1 MRTDEREADAGEPL
15 GEINV
20 TPLVDVVLVLL
31 VIFMVAAPL
40 MTHAIRVDLPKAA
53 APARDPRASTV
64 TVTVDAHGAIRIDG
78 TSAAPAEVEAV
89 LARRVAHDPQTSVS
103 LRADRNEPFGI
114 VAGVIA
120 SIGRARVAHVA
131 IATAAGT
138 AGPAP

>member
-53 APARDPRASTV
+53 APARDPRAATV
-64 TVTVDAHGAIRIDG
+64 TVTVDARGAVRIDG
-78 TSAAPAEVEAV
+78 TPAAPAEVEAV

-103 LRADRNEPFGI
+103 LHADRNEPFGT

-131 IATAAGT
+131 IATADGA

>member
-78 TSAAPAEVEAV
+78 TPAAPAEVEAV
-89 LARRVAHDPQTSVS
+89 LARRVEHDPQTSVS
-103 LRADRNEPFGI
+103 LHADRNEPFGT

-131 IATAAGT
+131 IATADGA

>member
-53 APARDPRASTV
+53 APARDLRASTV
-64 TVTVDAHGAIRIDG
+64 TVTVDAHGAVRIDG
-78 TSAAPAEVEAV
+78 TPAAPAEVEAV
-89 LARRVAHDPQTSVS
+89 LARRVAHEPQTSVS
-103 LRADRNEPFGI
+103 LHADRNEPFGT

-131 IATAAGT
+131 IATADGA

>member
-20 TPLVDVVLVLL
+20 APLVDVVLVLL
-31 VIFMVAAPL
+31 VIFMIAAPL

-64 TVTVDAHGAIRIDG
+64 TVTVDAHGAVRIDG
-78 TSAAPAEVEAV
+78 TPAAPAEVEAV

-103 LRADRNEPFGI
+103 LHADRNEPFGT

-131 IATAAGT
+131 IATAEGA

>member
-1 MRTDEREADAGEPL
+1 MRTDNREADAGEPL

-40 MTHAIRVDLPKAA
+40 MTHAIRIDLPKTA
-53 APARDPRASTV
+53 APARDMRASTV
-64 TVTVDAHGAIRIDG
+64 TVTVDAHGAVRIDG
-78 TSAAPAEVEAV
+78 AQVKAAEVEAV
-89 LARRVAHDPQTSVS
+89 LARRVARDPWTSVS
-103 LRADRNEPFGI
+103 LHADRNESFGT

-131 IATAAGT
+131 IATSDGDAGT
-138 AGPAP
+138 AR

>member
-53 APARDPRASTV
+53 APARDTRAATV
-64 TVTVDAHGAIRIDG
+64 TVTVDAHGAVRIDG
-78 TSAAPAEVEAV
+78 TPAAPAEVEAV

-103 LRADRNEPFGI
+103 LHADRNEPFGT

-120 SIGRARVAHVA
+120 SIGRASVAHVA
-131 IATAAGT
+131 IATADGA

>member
-1 MRTDEREADAGEPL
+1 MKTDDRDAYAGEPL

-53 APARDPRASTV
+53 APARDTRASAV
-64 TVTVDAHGAIRIDG
+64 TVTVDAHGAVHVDG
-78 TSAAPAEVEAV
+78 TPTMPGEVETV

-103 LRADRNEPFGI
+103 LHADRNESFGT

-131 IATAAGT
+131 IATADGDAGT
-138 AGPAP
+138 AP

>member
-1 MRTDEREADAGEPL
+1 MKTDDREADAGEPL

-53 APARDPRASTV
+53 APARDTRASTV
-64 TVTVDAHGAIRIDG
+64 IVTVDAHGAVHVDG
-78 TSAAPAEVEAV
+78 APATPGEVEAV
-89 LARRVAHDPQTSVS
+89 LARRVAHDPRTSVS
-103 LRADRNEPFGI
+103 LHADRNESFGT

-131 IATAAGT
+131 IATADGDAGS
-138 AGPAP
+138 AP